1 MKGVAAGGRSAAA
14 LLIDADNISDPV
26 VIERALTWLRAKD
39 LRLTVRRAYG
49 GHEKLAG
56 MKDWF
61 LRHGV
66 RALVNQGKGTTDA
79 LLVVDVMDLLHG
91 GELPELVAIASSDA
105 DFAPLAVRLR
115 EAGRTVICFA
125 QWGKAAREE
134 LAKVYE
140 DVIYLDDDR
149 GERDE
154 RARER
159 DDRDR
164 DDRDGRVAEAPA
176 PRARATTRRTAA
188 PKAAPAPAARRA
200 APPPAAPAPTPA
212 RKAAA
217 KAAPARKAAAA
228 PAVEA
233 DDLRHLLGTVPGL
246 NNGASVELNE
256 VVKRLRDADLLGK
269 NASGPRFLAKNAPY
283 LELTPAS
290 QPNKVRLK
298 PGR

>member
-1 MKGVAAGGRSAAA
+1 MAAARSGGSAAA

-79 LLVVDVMDLLHG
+79 LLVVDVMDLFHA
-91 GELPELVAIASSDA
+91 GELPEVVAIASSDA

-115 EAGRTVICFA
+115 EAGRVVVCFA

-140 DVIYLDDDR
+140 EVVYLDD
-149 GERDE
+149 GPEE
-154 RARER
+154 PPAAR
-159 DDRDR
+159 
-164 DDRDGRVAEAPA
+164 APA
-176 PRARATTRRTAA
+176 PRAA
-188 PKAAPAPAARRA
+188 PASRAAPAPRP
-200 APPPAAPAPTPA
+200 APPPA

-217 KAAPARKAAAA
+217 PRKAVAKAAEPPDEVRQ
-228 PAVEA
+228 V
-233 DDLRHLLGTVPGL
+233 LGTVPGFKT
-246 NNGASVELNE
+246 GAAVEMNE
-256 VVKRLRDADLLGK
+256 VVKRLRDAGLLSKSG
-269 NASGPRFLAKNAPY
+269 SGPRFLAKNAPY
-283 LELTPAS
+283 VELTPAA

-298 PGR
+298 AGGR